1 MNKEWSITDDFYVS
15 YLWDI
20 IPLPIPNTR
29 VLQAREEHK
38 QIHKHLLAQRDLL
51 KPKATESLQEALD
64 NLKKEFK
71 GRIIFS
77 QDAAAL
83 KEARENLFNTAN
95 ETLYLPDSAGRD
107 LVETFLLVAT
117 LVLAFRTFFFQ
128 PFKIPTGSMQP
139 TLYGITAS
147 DLSEKNSGALQG
159 QAEQGTFVTD
169 GNIFTPDDQG
179 RTLQF
184 NSGQSDTLIQK
195 VISPQEV
202 KINTGE
208 SIPSQSFSIKS
219 IAPPNFTG
227 KILDKL
233 RGYSYH
239 NLKAEGDWTL
249 RRIHPP
255 KQVFPLISK
264 QTFEFVDSQGKY
276 ISKNLWFPPVR
287 AGEPFLSHTSPY
299 INKMTSKKGEYVF
312 NLQVKTGDH
321 LFVNRMTYNFRKPK
335 RGDIAIFTISQDS
348 IPSRSSAAP
357 IAETFYIKRLVSV
370 GGDTVTLGN
379 DRQLHIRNEGLF
391 GDNQVHRIDSTYSG
405 FGNLYSHPKVILQD
419 GDQHVL
425 EARSAA
431 QDSIYSG
438 HTAMGRLNYGNE
450 FFVNPNHFLMFGD
463 NTVNSRDSRE
473 WGELPQENVIGH
485 SSFVYWP
492 PLSPRFGWS
501 HSQ

>member
-38 QIHKHLLAQRDLL
+38 QINKHLLAQRDLL
-51 KPKATESLQEALD
+51 KPKANEALQESLDQLQT
-64 NLKKEFK
+64 EFK
-71 GRIIFS
+71 GRIIRTK
-77 QDAAAL
+77 DATAL
-83 KEARENLFNTAN
+83 KEARENVFKSAS
-95 ETLYLPDSAGRD
+95 ETLHLPDSAGRD

-147 DLSEKNSGALQG
+147 DLNKKTSDTLQG
-159 QAEQGTFVTD
+159 QAEQGIFVTD
-169 GNIFTPDDQG
+169 GNFFEPDDQG
-179 RTLQF
+179 RIIQF
-184 NSGQSDTLIQK
+184 NTGQNDARIQK
-195 VISPQEV
+195 VISPHEV

-208 SIPSQSFSIKS
+208 PIPRQPFNIKP
-219 IAPPNFTG
+219 IAPPSWG
-227 KILDKL
+227 SKLIDKL

-239 NLKAEGDWTL
+239 SLKAEGDWTL
-249 RRIHPP
+249 RMIHPP

-264 QTFEFVDSQGKY
+264 QTFEFIDSQGKQ
-276 ISKNLWFPPVR
+276 ITKNIWFPPVR

-299 INKMTSKKGEYVF
+299 IRKTTSKKGEYVF
-312 NLQVKTGDH
+312 NLRVKTGDH

-348 IPSRSSAAP
+348 IPSRSASAP
-357 IAETFYIKRLVSV
+357 IAETFYIKRLVCV
-370 GGDTVTLGN
+370 GGDTVTLGH
-379 DRQLHIRNEGLF
+379 DRQLNVRNKGLF
-391 GDNQVHRIDSTYSG
+391 GDDQIRRIDSTYEG
-405 FGNLYSHPKVILQD
+405 FSKLYSHRKVIVKN
-419 GDQHVL
+419 GDQHIF
-425 EARSAA
+425 EAEQLP

-438 HTAMGRLNYGNE
+438 HTPIGRLNYGNQIS
-450 FFVNPNHFLMFGD
+450 VNPGHYLMFGD

-501 HSQ
+501 HR

>member
-38 QIHKHLLAQRDLL
+38 QINKHLLAQRDLL
-51 KPKATESLQEALD
+51 KPKATEALQESLD
-64 NLKKEFK
+64 QLQTEFK
-71 GRIIFS
+71 GRIIRTKN
-77 QDAAAL
+77 ATAL
-83 KEARENLFNTAN
+83 KEARENLFKTAS
-95 ETLYLPDSAGRD
+95 ETLHLPDSAGRD

-147 DLSEKNSGALQG
+147 DLSEKNSDTLQG

-169 GNIFTPDDQG
+169 GNFFTPDDQG
-179 RTLQF
+179 RIIQF
-184 NSGQSDTLIQK
+184 STGQNDARIQK
-195 VISPQEV
+195 VISPHEV
-202 KINTGE
+202 KIDTGE
-208 SIPSQSFSIKS
+208 PIPRQPFNIKP
-219 IAPPNFTG
+219 IAPPSWG
-227 KILDKL
+227 SKLIDKL

-239 NLKAEGDWTL
+239 SLKAEGDWTL
-249 RRIHPP
+249 RMVHPP

-264 QTFEFVDSQGKY
+264 QTFEFINSQGKQ
-276 ISKNLWFPPVR
+276 ITKNIWFPPVR

-299 INKMTSKKGEYVF
+299 ISKTTSKKGEYVF
-312 NLQVKTGDH
+312 NLRVKTGDH

-348 IPSRSSAAP
+348 IPSRSASAP
-357 IAETFYIKRLVSV
+357 IAETFYIKRLVCV
-370 GGDTVTLGN
+370 GGDTVTLGH
-379 DRQLHIRNEGLF
+379 DRQLNVRNKGLF
-391 GDNQVHRIDSTYSG
+391 GDDQVRRIDSTYEG
-405 FGNLYSHPKVILQD
+405 FSKLYSHPKVIVQK
-419 GDQHVL
+419 GDQHIF
-425 EARSAA
+425 EAEQFA

-438 HTAMGRLNYGNE
+438 HTPIGLLNYDNQIS
-450 FFVNPNHFLMFGD
+450 VNPGHYLMFGD

-501 HSQ
+501 HR

>member
-38 QIHKHLLAQRDLL
+38 QINKHLLAQRDLL
-51 KPKATESLQEALD
+51 KPKATEALQESLD
-64 NLKKEFK
+64 QLQTEFK
-71 GRIIFS
+71 GRIIRTK
-77 QDAAAL
+77 DVTAL
-83 KEARENLFNTAN
+83 KEARENLFKIAS

-147 DLSEKNSGALQG
+147 DLSEKSSGTLQG

-169 GNIFTPDDQG
+169 GNFFEPNDQG
-179 RTLQF
+179 RIIQF
-184 NSGQSDTLIQK
+184 SSGQSDARIQK
-195 VISPQEV
+195 IISPHEV
-202 KINTGE
+202 KIGTGE
-208 SIPSQSFSIKS
+208 SIPPQRFNIKP
-219 IAPPNFTG
+219 IAPPSWG
-227 KILDKL
+227 SKLLDKL

-239 NLKAEGDWTL
+239 SLKAEGDWTL
-249 RRIHPP
+249 RMIHPP
-255 KQVFPLISK
+255 KQVFPLITK
-264 QTFEFVDSQGKY
+264 QTLEFIDSQGKQ
-276 ISKNLWFPPVR
+276 ITKNIWFPPVR

-299 INKMTSKKGEYVF
+299 IRKTTSKKGEYVF
-312 NLQVKTGDH
+312 NLRVKTGDH

-335 RGDIAIFTISQDS
+335 RGDIAIFTINQDS
-348 IPSRSSAAP
+348 IPSRSAAAP
-357 IAETFYIKRLVSV
+357 IAETFYIKRLVAV
-370 GGDTVTLGN
+370 GGDTVTLGH
-379 DRQLHIRNEGLF
+379 DRHLNVRNIELF
-391 GDNQVHRIDSTYSG
+391 GDDNIRRIDSSYQG
-405 FGNLYSHPKVILQD
+405 FSKLYSHPKVIVQN
-419 GDQHVL
+419 GEKHIF
-425 EARSAA
+425 EATQLA

-438 HTAMGRLNYGNE
+438 HTPIGRLNYGNQIS
-450 FFVNPNHFLMFGD
+450 VNQGHYLMFGD

-501 HSQ
+501 HR